1 MLFAKL
7 KLNPYLNIQI
17 LGSDLVPT
25 SDYQDYDY
33 IIMTP
38 ILILGHGQLGLMLAA
53 EAAKFGIEVDRLD
66 LSSAERLVGTSCRRD
81 KFDEQLIFSHY
92 GKITAELEHLPDT
105 DLIHRIKQS
114 PNWINAQAFTQ
125 LIDRSDQKTL
135 LDKLTL
141 PTAPWCSVDTVATL
155 ESFNANHPELVVK
168 TTRGGYDGRG
178 QWRVNKN
185 ILETIPADQFGKLIA
200 ESKINFIRELS
211 IVGAR
216 NEQGQ
221 CSFHPLAENTHKD
234 GILRYSAVRE
244 DIDPELQIEGETLL
258 SSLMTHLNYTGVMA
272 VECFQTD
279 DGLMIN
285 EVAPRVHNSGHWSQL
300 GTVHNQF
307 ALHMRALLNL
317 PLPKSI
323 EFRPTLMLNLIG
335 CDFNPDWLSVNHV
348 QIHWYGKSLRDGRK
362 MGHINIDAGSERALH
377 DVKKQLAPLLDTEHK
392 QLLKDAVENFQPCT

>member
-1 MLFAKL
+1 
-7 KLNPYLNIQI
+7 
-17 LGSDLVPT
+17 
-25 SDYQDYDY
+25 
-33 IIMTP
+33 MTP

-66 LSSAERLVGTSCRRD
+66 LSSTERLVGTSCRRD
-81 KFDEQLIFSHY
+81 KFDEQIIFSHY

-114 PNWINAQAFTQ
+114 PNWINKEAFIQ
-125 LIDRSDQKTL
+125 LIDRSDQKSL
-135 LDKLTL
+135 LDKLSL
-141 PTAPWCSVDTVATL
+141 PTAPWCSVDTATTL
-155 ESFNANHPELVVK
+155 ESFNVHHPELVVK

-178 QWRVNKN
+178 QWRINKN
-185 ILETIPADQFGKLIA
+185 TLKIIPVDQFGKLIA
-200 ESKINFIRELS
+200 ESKIGFIRELS
-211 IVGAR
+211 IIGAR
-216 NEQGQ
+216 NERGQ
-221 CSFHPLAENTHKD
+221 CSFLPLAENTHKD

-244 DIDPELQIEGETLL
+244 EINSQLQIEGETLL
-258 SSLMTHLNYTGVMA
+258 SSLMTYLNYTGVMA

-307 ALHMRALLNL
+307 ALHIRALLNL

-323 EFRPTLMLNLIG
+323 EFQPTLMLNLIG
-335 CDFNPDWLSVNHV
+335 CDFNPDWLSVNHI

-362 MGHINIDAGSERALH
+362 MGHININASSNEVLH
-377 DVKKQLAPLLDTEHK
+377 DVVQDLGPMLNNKHK
-392 QLLKDAVENFQPCT
+392 QLLKDAVDEF